1 VFDRTND
8 VAPTAGFFLVAK
20 FLPALFAT
28 GLTARL
34 DQLSLRRT
42 LPALYF
48 IEALV
53 FAALAFLAD
62 EGRFVLALVLVL
74 GLVDG
79 TLAITGRGLT
89 RGAVAALLQPR
100 GMIAEGNAL
109 MNLGFAASSVFG
121 AALAGGLIAFFGLS
135 VALLVDAATF
145 LVIAVWLA
153 TTRDLPRL
161 EHADYQP
168 WGRRFRAGLSFARS
182 NRLIRTLLIGQSFAL
197 ICFTLVVPIEVIYA
211 KESLGTTSA
220 GFGVL
225 VSAWGAGIVLG
236 SLLFIVLKNRTGFG
250 LILISTS
257 LVGFSYVGM
266 SQAGTLLVA
275 CLMSV
280 VGGAGNGIQ
289 WVAVMTALQQ
299 ATPTSYQARMSG
311 LLESLGAAMP
321 GVGFLVGGLIVAFA
335 TPRAAFLVAGVGIL
349 VLVVIAL
356 LLRPGHERRGS
367 DLDDDR
373 EDHGA
378 SPEPVVDERRQIVVK
393 E

>member
-335 TPRAAFLVAGVGIL
+335 TPRAAFLVAGIGIL